1 MNNKKTKLFT
11 VIGLLSTL
19 FIAQTSNCAF
29 NTSKIAKIT
38 KTRNLLL
45 SPFYKAQIANLNK
58 AQVNADL
65 DTNLADLDTNLNKA
79 QIAYLNLKSQ
89 NAKVA
94 DLTAKLKKI
103 ETTEQKRQKKERLEL
118 IFAAAVTLGTVAFV
132 FDKEIIELYD
142 NCAKP
147 KQS

>member
-1 MNNKKTKLFT
+1 MNNKQIKLFT

-19 FIAQTSNCAF
+19 FIAQTINCAF
-29 NTSKIAKIT
+29 NSSKIAKIA
-38 KTRNLLL
+38 KTRSLLL

-94 DLTAKLKKI
+94 YLTDKI
-103 ETTEQKRQKKERLEL
+103 KTMEANEQKREKEEYLRF
-118 IFAAAVTLGTVAFV
+118 IFNYTFMFGLSTCVMFNE
-132 FDKEIIELYD
+132 EIVGLYY
-142 NCAKP
+142 NYTNP
-147 KQS
+147 K